1 MKQVA
6 LLLDKQELED
16 VQMALLALHN
26 KWVIN
31 ADMSESQE
39 YITGCN
45 SLEELKKLQWKVNT
59 LLQEE
64 LLMFTENKHEDPE
77 DVKQIQTFNLVRCGH
92 LHLDDWALVCTALKA
107 LLSTLEKS
115 EAECM
120 VTC

>member
-16 VQMALLALHN
+16 VQMALVALHN

-39 YITGCN
+39 YITAVGK

-59 LLQEE
+59 LLQEG
-64 LLMFTENKHEDPE
+64 F
-77 DVKQIQTFNLVRCGH
+77 
-92 LHLDDWALVCTALKA
+92 
-107 LLSTLEKS
+107 
-115 EAECM
+115 
-120 VTC
+120 

>member
-31 ADMSESQE
+31 ADTSESQE
-39 YITGCN
+39 YITAVGN

-59 LLQEE
+59 LLQEG
-64 LLMFTENKHEDPE
+64 F
-77 DVKQIQTFNLVRCGH
+77 
-92 LHLDDWALVCTALKA
+92 
-107 LLSTLEKS
+107 
-115 EAECM
+115 
-120 VTC
+120 